1 MKIKYIIYYITFAF
15 LVSSCASSSKLLQKG
30 EYDKAIVKAAKIL
43 QKKPD
48 KTNEINTLKKAYTL
62 ANNNDIDAIRQLKM
76 SGQPDIFDKVVMYY
90 NRLVHRQEIVE
101 RLPDQVLNAI
111 GFSYSD
117 YSNELIKS
125 KKKAAEFFYAHALSL
140 LKTGDKMDARQAYNE
155 FARVKDYFPVYLD
168 VDNKMN
174 EAYVSGTNNIIFII
188 NNDSRTV
195 LPEDFESELLKI
207 SLKKLNRQWL
217 NFDTYIDENIDYD
230 YSVFLTLRKI
240 ATSPERIKEA
250 HYKETKEIE
259 DGFDYLLDEN
269 GNVKKDS
276 AGNDI
281 KVPKIR
287 IISCH
292 VTETQLHKSALVNG
306 TLDFYD
312 NTTNQLIKTQPI
324 ASEFI
329 FDYRFATA
337 TGNLVALKKE
347 TKKIIGLK
355 PVPFPTDLQMIFDT
369 NEDLKS
375 KAKSTISANRK
386 ILLY

>member
-1 MKIKYIIYYITFAF
+1 MKIKHTIYFIIFA
-15 LVSSCASSSKLLQKG
+15 LLTSSCVSSSKLLQKG
-30 EYDKAIVKAAKIL
+30 EYDKAIGKAAKIL

-48 KTNEINTLKKAYTL
+48 KTDEIVTLKKAYSL
-62 ANNNDIDAIRQLKM
+62 ANNKDIEAIKQLKM
-76 SGQPDIFDKVVMYY
+76 SGQPDIFDRVVRYY
-90 NRLVHRQEIVE
+90 NSLVHRQEVVE
-101 RLPDQVLNAI
+101 RLPDQILNAI
-111 GFSYSD
+111 GFSYTD
-117 YSNELIKS
+117 YSMELIKS
-125 KKKAAEFFYAHALSL
+125 KKKAAEFFYTHALSL

-155 FARVKDYFPVYLD
+155 FARVKDYFPMYLD

-174 EAYVSGTNNIIFII
+174 EAYVAGTNNIIFII
-188 NNDSRTV
+188 NNESRTV

-207 SLKKLNRQWL
+207 SLKKLNKQWL
-217 NFDTYIDENIDYD
+217 NFDTYINENIEYD

-240 ATSPERIKEA
+240 ATSPERVKEV
-250 HYKETKEIE
+250 HYKETKEVE

-281 KVPKIR
+281 KVPRIK
-287 IISCH
+287 IISCN
-292 VTETQLHKSALVNG
+292 VTETQLFKSTLVNG

-312 NTTNQLIKTQPI
+312 NVTNQLIKTQPI

-337 TGNLVALKKE
+337 VGDLNALKDE
-347 TKKIIGLK
+347 TKQIIGLK
-355 PVPFPTDLQMIFDT
+355 PIPFPSDLQMIFDT

>member
-1 MKIKYIIYYITFAF
+1 MKIKYIIYYITFAI

-30 EYDKAIVKAAKIL
+30 EYDKAIAKAAKIL

-48 KTNEINTLKKAYTL
+48 KTDEIVTLKKAYSL
-62 ANNNDIDAIRQLKM
+62 ANSKDIEAIKQLKM
-76 SGQPDIFDKVVMYY
+76 SGQPDIFDRVVMYY
-90 NRLVHRQEIVE
+90 NKLVHRQEIVE

-111 GFSYSD
+111 GFSYTD
-117 YSNELIKS
+117 YSMELIKS
-125 KKKAAEFFYAHALSL
+125 KKKAADFFYAHAISL
-140 LKTGDKMDARQAYNE
+140 LETGDKIDARQAYNE
-155 FARVKDYFPVYLD
+155 FARVKDYFPLYLD
-168 VDNKMN
+168 VDSKMN
-174 EAYVSGTNNIIFII
+174 KAYISGTNNIIFIL
-188 NNDSRTV
+188 NNESRTV

-230 YSVFLTLRKI
+230 YSVYLTLRKI
-240 ATSPERIKEA
+240 ATSPERVKEVN
-250 HYKETKEIE
+250 YKETKEIE

-281 KVPKIR
+281 KVPKIK

-292 VTETQLHKSALVNG
+292 ITETQLYKSALVNG

-324 ASEFI
+324 TSEFI

-337 TGNLVALKKE
+337 FGDLNALKIE
-347 TKKIIGLK
+347 TKQIIELK
-355 PVPFPTDLQMIFDT
+355 PVPFPTDFQMIFDT